1 MAENNIN
8 FNDRNINKSIFHK
21 IKRLFN
27 MGDIDVNKILIS
39 KKEPYG
45 RKGSF
50 KYIIGYKDKIML
62 VHYV

>member
-27 MGDIDVNKILIS
+27 MATLMLI
-39 KKEPYG
+39 
-45 RKGSF
+45 
-50 KYIIGYKDKIML
+50 KY
-62 VHYV
+62 